1 MHADTELTARSRL
14 TAESDRVCSLVAC
27 QQTVMM
33 MDFPRWPGAERSP
46 LPDRDGNQKA
56 DQPTMPVKLRM
67 RRLGRKNRAFF
78 RVSAVDSRAKR
89 DGRVIEEL
97 GFYDPIEKKTE
108 KAVSL
113 KRDRIEYWL
122 SQGAQPSI
130 TVATLLR
137 QHGIKK
143 PAAK

>member
-1 MHADTELTARSRL
+1 
-14 TAESDRVCSLVAC
+14 
-27 QQTVMM
+27 
-33 MDFPRWPGAERSP
+33 
-46 LPDRDGNQKA
+46 
-56 DQPTMPVKLRM
+56 MPVKLRM